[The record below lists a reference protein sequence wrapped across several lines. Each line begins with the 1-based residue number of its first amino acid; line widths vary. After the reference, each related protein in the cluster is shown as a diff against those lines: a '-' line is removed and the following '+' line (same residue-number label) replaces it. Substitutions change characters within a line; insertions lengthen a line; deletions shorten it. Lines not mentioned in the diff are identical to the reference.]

1 MLALRGMAVL
11 LTTHH
16 AVELTGME
24 DLSASQKS
32 ESPKLPHDILAD
44 TVSQAGVSLRMTWQS
59 EDIL

>member
-1 MLALRGMAVL
+1 MAVL